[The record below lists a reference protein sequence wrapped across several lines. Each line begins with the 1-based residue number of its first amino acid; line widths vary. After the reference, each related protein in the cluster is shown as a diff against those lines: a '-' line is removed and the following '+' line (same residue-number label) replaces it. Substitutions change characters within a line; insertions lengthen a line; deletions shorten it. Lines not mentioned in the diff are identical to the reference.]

1 MPELPEVETIRRGI
15 KPLIVSKI
23 VSCSILRSTRL
34 RWSVASRELHT
45 LNGQQV
51 LGVERRAK
59 FLILRFTSGWLV
71 LHMGMSGT
79 LRFCRSEALPLKH
92 DHFDLVFTDG
102 TRLRFRD
109 PRKFGGII
117 FFRKNPLF
125 SNFLSRIGPEPFSE
139 HVNGRYL
146 YNKARGKK
154 VPVKAFIMDQ
164 RIMAG
169 VGNIYANEALFLSG
183 IRPSRLAGQVAEKRY
198 EMLAQNIR
206 LVLCRAIEAGGTSIR
221 DFQNENG
228 DPGYFALELLVY
240 GKAGR
245 SCPYCGERISSA
257 RIGTRSTFFC
267 RKCQK

>member
-15 KPLIVSKI
+15 KPLIVGKV

-34 RWSVASRELHT
+34 RWSVSSRELQT

-51 LGVERRAK
+51 LDVARRAK
-59 FLILRFTSGWLV
+59 FLILRFSSNWLV

-79 LRFCRSEALPLKH
+79 LRFCRPEAPALKH
-92 DHFDLVFTDG
+92 DHFDLVFRDG

-117 FFRKNPLF
+117 FFRENPLF
-125 SNFLSRIGPEPFSE
+125 SNFLSGIGPEPFSE
-139 HVNGRYL
+139 EVNGRYL

-154 VPVKAFIMDQ
+154 VPVKSFIMDQ

-169 VGNIYANEALFLSG
+169 VGNIYANEALFLSR
-183 IRPSRLAGQVAEKRY
+183 IRPSRAAGQVAEKRY

-206 LVLCRAIEAGGTSIR
+206 QVLSRAIEAGGTSIR

-240 GKAGR
+240 GKAG
-245 SCPYCGERISSA
+245 CPCPQCGERLSTA
-257 RIGTRSTFFC
+257 RIGQRSTFFC
-267 RKCQK
+267 QKCQK